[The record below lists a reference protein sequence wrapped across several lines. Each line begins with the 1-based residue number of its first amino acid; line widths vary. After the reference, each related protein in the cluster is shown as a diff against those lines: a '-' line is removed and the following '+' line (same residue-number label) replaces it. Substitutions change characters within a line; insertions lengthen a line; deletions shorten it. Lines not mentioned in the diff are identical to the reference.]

1 MHRNAAAIGP
11 QQASVSVNT
20 RIFTPLMI
28 TLQKYEKTAKMKIFG
43 QKIRQ
48 FKAIYYFCNLK
59 IKNLK
64 I

>member
-1 MHRNAAAIGP
+1 
-11 QQASVSVNT
+11 
-20 RIFTPLMI
+20 MI
-28 TLQKYEKTAKMKIFG
+28 TLQKYEKSAKMKIFS